1 MLGSALIRVFKWAA
15 VATMLAATVQAAAAA
30 EVVTFSLLSSSST
43 LPYFLAYDQ
52 KMFEAEGIEPKHV
65 FLGAPNQ
72 VIDSFLTGRSDVGP
86 NAAAGITIVANAQF
100 PGTLKVF
107 GFQGGSL
114 DPFVRDSALVVRNS
128 SSATSFA
135 DMKGKKIGTLPGIQW
150 RSITRNMLRKAGL
163 NPETDAQIVE
173 VGLPLQIQAL
183 LSGTVDALLAIEPTA
198 SLAVATGQAK
208 VALENPTDRFIGTP
222 FFNGAMVMTTKFAET
237 RPEVAKKVVKV
248 MVKATR
254 MVNDD
259 YEKYKPLLA
268 KYGVFSTEALVSIPL
283 GMVMTTEHV
292 TEADLDS
299 YQKFSDMFLAE
310 KAIEVSTSVR
320 DQMLAKSY
328 FPQ

>member
-1 MLGSALIRVFKWAA
+1 
-15 VATMLAATVQAAAAA
+15 
-30 EVVTFSLLSSSST
+30 
-43 LPYFLAYDQ
+43 
-52 KMFEAEGIEPKHV
+52 
-65 FLGAPNQ
+65 
-72 VIDSFLTGRSDVGP
+72 
-86 NAAAGITIVANAQF
+86 
-100 PGTLKVF
+100 LKVF

-114 DPFVRDSALVVRNS
+114 DPFVRDSALVVLNS
-128 SSATSFA
+128 NNAKSFA

-248 MVKATR
+248 MVKATK
-254 MVNDD
+254 MVNED

-268 KYGVFSTEALVSIPL
+268 KYGVFSTEALASIPL
-283 GMVMTTEHV
+283 GMVMTTENV
-292 TEADLDS
+292 TDADLDS

-310 KAIEVSTSVR
+310 KAIEVSTNVR
-320 DQMLAKSY
+320 DQMLAKKY